1 MSVQYTQA
9 QQNAICARGHALLVS
24 AAAGSGKT
32 AVLVQRIL
40 RYLMEERGDIRR
52 LVVMSYTEAAAA
64 EMTQKIRKAV
74 DEALQ
79 RNPEDPHL
87 QEQSALVES
96 ARISTVHSY
105 CLSLITRFFERL
117 KLDPCCRM
125 LDDQAEAAMIEE
137 EAEDY
142 LEELNGREEPAVIRL
157 LDSYASGRDDED
169 IKELLIRGMKFLD
182 EQPLPRDYVERA
194 LAPYCSTEPNVFDRF
209 PQDGLY
215 TMLLQNVEA
224 LVARCDFLIRRV
236 KEHRCAL
243 SLGEVQEFF
252 EQDRA
257 AVAALIPVLK
267 TRDYDAFYQALAGF
281 SFPTFRVKALTAGLR
296 DALEEDELAAVQA
309 ELAAGRDSIKEEMKK
324 VRALLSGPQQAAL
337 EELAR
342 EGALLETLLQ
352 CCMELRDRL
361 AARRR
366 RQSLITFHDME
377 QMAVELL
384 VKHYDPDADTL
395 TPTPLALQL
404 REEYDEIIVD
414 EFQDTNRAQDLI
426 FRAVSREESN
436 LFMVGDLKQSIY
448 RFRGAEP
455 EIFNQKRQNSVA
467 FTRQEL
473 TVPTVLELNANF
485 RSHRGVLEFANRVF
499 RAIMSPA
506 LGGVE
511 YDAREEL
518 IPKREF
524 LQQEEPRA
532 ELHLLQPETDPHT
545 GLRVDLTLQHARYT
559 ARLIAKAVKEKEP
572 LLLPDGVVRPIEYRD
587 FAILLRIANATA
599 KVYEKELLALGIP
612 VINNNKGERFFELP
626 EVQSV
631 LAYLLVIN
639 NPYDDVALVS
649 LLYGDYFRFTVGEL
663 AEMRHRNRPLYDD
676 LKEAAALNP
685 KAARALETIEG
696 YRSLSGSVY
705 VYDLL
710 YRIYQESGVF
720 AAYAAGAGGA
730 ERCANLELLA
740 EDARTFEADGYR
752 GLYAFVQH
760 VRISESG
767 SQSGARLNYDENCV
781 RILSIHKSKGL
792 EFPVC
797 IVGDCHKTFRR
808 TDRERVLFHPV
819 YGIAAEELLPEEF
832 YRGRSLAQRVMLD
845 QILGDEIGEAER
857 VFYVALTRPV
867 SKTILLLNAE
877 EEKRA
882 EWLGRGAALPSRLPA
897 WMLKNRNG
905 SYAMWMFTLL
915 GQSDEGA
922 ALRQRYGIADTVYPA
937 LGVHVVEGEPFDEAA
952 ELQSVKEEK
961 AAVLDRQAFW
971 ERMNWRYPHAASSR
985 LPAKL
990 SVSELKGLRE
1000 QDPEAQPLFEEQ
1012 LRMMEPRFV
1021 THFAPRGNEVGNAL
1035 HQALQFCDFERLRQ
1049 DPAAE
1054 VERLV
1059 LEKFILESQRALI
1072 PVEKLRNFTQS
1083 ACFARLLSAEYY
1095 SKEER
1100 FLFPMEAGELFGD
1113 EAEGEILI
1121 QGVLDC
1127 YSVNGNEAVLLDY
1140 KTDRVDSPQQLI
1152 DRYGVQMELYAEAL
1166 KRVKGLKVIRKEIY
1180 SFCLEKEI
1188 IV

>member
-1 MSVQYTQA
+1 MSIQYTEA
-9 QQNAICARGHALLVS
+9 QQNAIRARGNALLVS

-40 RYLMEERGDIRR
+40 RYLIEERGDIRR

-74 DEALQ
+74 EEALQ
-79 RNPEDPHL
+79 NNPEDPHL
-87 QEQSALVES
+87 LEQSSLVEG

-105 CLSLITRFFERL
+105 CLALITRFFERL

-125 LDDQAEAAMIEE
+125 LDDQAEEAMIDEE
-137 EAEDY
+137 TEEY
-142 LEELNGREEPAVIRL
+142 LEELNGREDPAVIRL
-157 LDSYASGRDDED
+157 LDNYASGRDDED
-169 IKELLIRGMKFLD
+169 IKALLIRGMKFLD
-182 EQPLPRDYVERA
+182 EQPLPQDYVERA
-194 LAPYCSTEPNVFDRF
+194 LAPYCSADPNVFNRF

-215 TMLLQNVEA
+215 TMLRQNVEA
-224 LVARCDFLIRRV
+224 LLARYDFFLQQVRGHRYALQLGEALDFL
-236 KEHRCAL
+236 
-243 SLGEVQEFF
+243 VQE
-252 EQDRA
+252 RA
-257 AVAALIPVLK
+257 LLEGLLSVLEE
-267 TRDYDAFYQALAGF
+267 RDYDAFYCALRDF
-281 SFPTFRVKALTAGLR
+281 SFPTFKVKNLTAGLKTL
-296 DALEEDELAAVQA
+296 LEEEEWCAVREELSD
-309 ELAAGRDSIKEEMKK
+309 GRDSIKDEMKK
-324 VRALLSGPQQAAL
+324 VKALLSGSQQTVL

-342 EGALLETLLQ
+342 EGALLKTLLD

-384 VKHYDPDADTL
+384 VERYDPETDTL
-395 TPTPLALQL
+395 CPTPLALQL

-426 FRAVSREESN
+426 FRAVSKNESN

-473 TVPTVLELNANF
+473 SAPTVLELNANF
-485 RSHRGVLEFANRVF
+485 RSHQGVLEFANRVF

-524 LQQEEPRA
+524 LRQEEPRA
-532 ELHLLQPETDPHT
+532 ELHLLQPETDPRT
-545 GLRVDLTLQHARYT
+545 GLKVEVTLQNARYT
-559 ARLIAKAVKEKEP
+559 AAMIAKAVKEKEP
-572 LLLPDGVVRPIEYRD
+572 LLLPDGVVRPVEYRD
-587 FAILLRIANATA
+587 FAILLRMANATA
-599 KVYEKELLALGIP
+599 KIYEKELLALGIP
-612 VINNNKGERFFELP
+612 VINNNKGERFFELA
-626 EVQSV
+626 EVQSI

-676 LKEAAALNP
+676 LKEAAKTNP
-685 KAARALETIEG
+685 KAARAVENIEG

-720 AAYAAGAGGA
+720 AAYAAAAGGA

-740 EDARTFEADGYR
+740 EDARVFESEGYR

-760 VRISESG
+760 IRISESG

-797 IVGDCHKTFRR
+797 IIGDCYKSFRR
-808 TDRERVLFHPV
+808 IERDRVLFHPV
-819 YGIAAEELLPEEF
+819 YGAAAEELRPEEF

-845 QILGDEIGEAER
+845 QISGDEIGEAER

-867 SKTILLLNAE
+867 SKTVLLLNAE
-877 EEKRA
+877 EEKVQG
-882 EWLGRGAALPSRLPA
+882 WLARGAALPTRIPA
-897 WMLKNRNG
+897 WLLKNRNG
-905 SYAMWMFTLL
+905 SYGMWMVTLL
-915 GQSDEGA
+915 GQSAEGST
-922 ALRQRYGIADTVYPA
+922 LRQRYGIADAAYPA
-937 LGVHVVEGEPFDEAA
+937 LGVRVVEAALADAA
-952 ELQSVKEEK
+952 EEQAAQKEPQTV
-961 AAVLDRQAFW
+961 ALDRQAFW
-971 ERMNWRYPHAASSR
+971 ERMNWRYPHLASSR

-1012 LRMMEPRFV
+1012 LRMAEPRFV

-1035 HQALQFCDFERLRQ
+1035 HQALQFCHFERLQQ

-1054 VERLV
+1054 LDRLV

-1072 PVEKLRNFTQS
+1072 PVEKLRRFTQS
-1083 ACFARLLSAEYY
+1083 RCFKSLLAAEYY

-1100 FLFPMEAGELFGD
+1100 FLFPMEAKEIFGA

-1127 YSVNGNEAVLLDY
+1127 YSVNGNEAVILDY
-1140 KTDRVDSPQQLI
+1140 KTDRVDSPQQLV
-1152 DRYGVQMELYAEAL
+1152 DRYGMQMELYAEAL
-1166 KRVKGLKVIRKEIY
+1166 KRVKGLTVVRKEIY
-1180 SFCLEKEI
+1180 SFSLEEEI
-1188 IV
+1188 VL